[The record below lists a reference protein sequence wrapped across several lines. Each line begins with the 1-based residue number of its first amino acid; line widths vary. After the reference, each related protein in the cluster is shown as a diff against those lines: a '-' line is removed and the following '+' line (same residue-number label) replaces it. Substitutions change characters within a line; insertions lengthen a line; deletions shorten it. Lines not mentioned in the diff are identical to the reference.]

1 MDKKKVI
8 KEIISW
14 VLILCGAFFAAAIIN
29 SQVFEKVIVQ
39 QSSMENTLFGGQH
52 LIVNK
57 LSYNFNEP
65 KNGDIIIFDKYEEMG
80 TVFDDIK
87 KSIVNLASIFDKE
100 KKNEKNEYLVKR
112 IIGVE
117 GDEVDI
123 KDGSVYINGVKL
135 EEPYANGV
143 TEEKLV
149 ELPITVEKNEVF
161 VLGDNREVSTDSR
174 ALGPINKNQVAGKVV
189 FRVYPFKQMGKIK

>member
-1 MDKKKVI
+1 MGKNKVI

-14 VLILCGAFFAAAIIN
+14 VLILCGAFLAATIIN

-39 QSSMENTLFGGQH
+39 QSSMDTTLFDGQH

-65 KNGDIIIFDKYEEMG
+65 KSGDIIIFQKYEKMG
-80 TVFDDIK
+80 TLINDIK
-87 KSIVNLASIFDKE
+87 NSVVNLASLFDKE
-100 KKNEKNEYLVKR
+100 KKREKNDYLVKR
-112 IIGVE
+112 VIGVE

-123 KDGSVYINGVKL
+123 IDGSVYINGVNL
-135 EEPYANGV
+135 EEPYAKGV
-143 TEEKLV
+143 TEKKV
-149 ELPITVEKNEVF
+149 IELPIIVGKDEVF

-174 ALGPINKNQVAGKVV
+174 AFGPIKINQVAGKVI
-189 FRVYPFKQMGKIK
+189 FRLYPFDKMGKIK